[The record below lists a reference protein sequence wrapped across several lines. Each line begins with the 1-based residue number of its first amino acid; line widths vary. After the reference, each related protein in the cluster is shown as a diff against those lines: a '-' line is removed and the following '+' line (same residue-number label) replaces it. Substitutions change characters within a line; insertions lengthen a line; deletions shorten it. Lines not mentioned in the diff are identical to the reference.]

1 MASSKDMTLT
11 SVKVKADLF
20 ENFKIE
26 CVKRKFSF
34 QKLADRSLYLYL
46 TNEDFRKQINSQV
59 DKGFK
64 VGKLNNILYIQVM
77 KDHGLL
83 VEKYRPTNIDNY
95 VGNESIKK
103 SISNYISQNDIQNLI
118 FYGPAGTG
126 KTTLAKLIVK
136 NIDCDHIY
144 INASDERGIETIR
157 DKVSGF
163 ASVMSFKPLKVVI
176 LDEADFLTIQ
186 AQASLRNVID

>member
-59 DKGFK
+59 
-64 VGKLNNILYIQVM
+64 KL
-77 KDHGLL
+77 
-83 VEKYRPTNIDNY
+83 
-95 VGNESIKK
+95 
-103 SISNYISQNDIQNLI
+103 DIE
-118 FYGPAGTG
+118 
-126 KTTLAKLIVK
+126 
-136 NIDCDHIY
+136 D
-144 INASDERGIETIR
+144 
-157 DKVSGF
+157 
-163 ASVMSFKPLKVVI
+163 
-176 LDEADFLTIQ
+176 
-186 AQASLRNVID
+186 